1 MVTIV
6 VRIEDVVDSFSALE
20 EGPVVAEDR
29 SVVCDEDIGTT
40 SVKVEEVEE
49 KPGVAED
56 IDVPQYGI
64 PLLVAQN

>member
-1 MVTIV
+1 MVTMV
-6 VRIEDVVDSFSALE
+6 VRIEDVVGSSSAME

-29 SVVCDEDIGTT
+29 SVVCDKDIGMT
-40 SVKVEEVEE
+40 SVRVDEVEE